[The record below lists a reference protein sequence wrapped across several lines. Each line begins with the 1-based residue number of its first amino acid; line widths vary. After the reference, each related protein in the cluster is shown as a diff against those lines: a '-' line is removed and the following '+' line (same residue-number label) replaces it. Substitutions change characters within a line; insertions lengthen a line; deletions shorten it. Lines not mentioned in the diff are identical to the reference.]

1 MINDAGDT
9 GRGRV
14 PPGSCTRPREGRIE
28 PEAPEGRCIQEASG
42 LASKG
47 INNKMNNNNS
57 DNSCSYFAPSE
68 AVSPRR

>member
-14 PPGSCTRPREGRIE
+14 PPGSCTRPREGHIE

-47 INNKMNNNNS
+47 INNKMTNNNS
-57 DNSCSYFAPSE
+57 DNT
-68 AVSPRR
+68 AVAILPQAKL